1 MPVPFFYGRKWWHM
15 NLRLS
20 LFARKFRFGSIFRNI
35 ALAILFLS
43 AIVCGLTR
51 AADPSSGQLAL
62 VGGTVI
68 TATGDAPIPDAV
80 VLMENGKIKSVG
92 PRASVAIP
100 SEAKTIDVP
109 GKFITPGLI
118 DTNAHLVLMTVP
130 EFFVKYE
137 DRFEDIALE
146 SAQVGL
152 KYGITTIGDSWGPLE
167 PLLKARARLNSG
179 EVLGSRVL
187 VAGNI
192 VGIGGPFSPYMMN
205 GWPIRGIDIRYGGW
219 VHPEIEERINKLWE
233 ANMGPE
239 LLALMPSELSDAMR
253 DYIAKGPDFVKV
265 AVSAHGISPVEPLMF
280 SPEQLK
286 AMREEVRK
294 AGLPFQT
301 HTFTLESL
309 KLAISV
315 DPQLLQHPNV
325 MEPMP
330 RTPRQIEERDALIAE
345 IKRKN
350 IYCALMMIPTQEQFK
365 TMEEWKAGDHSNEPY
380 LNEII
385 MGRQAGASPEI
396 YKSRVAALRPWIDAK
411 VQFTLATDAG
421 LEVKGLGPV
430 AWGRLGRIEFDR
442 MEGLQEAGASPMEV
456 LMGATRRGAEAY
468 GLGDKLGTVQSG
480 KIADL
485 LVLDA
490 DPLQDI
496 HNFRKINSVIK
507 DGRVVNRETLPTIRV
522 ADFYDPSAA
531 WPN

>member
-1 MPVPFFYGRKWWHM
+1 MKSRPTG
-15 NLRLS
+15 L
-20 LFARKFRFGSIFRNI
+20 ARAV
-35 ALAILFLS
+35 ALAILLILALAS
-43 AIVCGLTR
+43 GLMH
-51 AADPSSGQLAL
+51 AADSNSDQLAL

-68 TATGDAPIPDAV
+68 NATGDAPIPDAV
-80 VLMENGKIKSVG
+80 VLMEGGKIKSVG
-92 PRASVAIP
+92 PRASVSIP
-100 SEAKTIDVP
+100 SGAKTIDVR

-137 DRFEDIALE
+137 GRFEDIAIE
-146 SAQVGL
+146 TAQVAL
-152 KYGITTIGDSWGPLE
+152 KYGVTTIGDSWGPLE

-187 VAGNI
+187 IAGNI

-219 VHPEIEERINKLWE
+219 VHPEIEDRINALWE
-233 ANMGPE
+233 AKMGPN
-239 LLALMPSELSDAMR
+239 LLALTPAELSDAMKE
-253 DYIAKGPDFVKV
+253 YIARGPDFVKV

-315 DPQLLQHPNV
+315 DPTLLQHPNV
-325 MEPMP
+325 MQPMP

-365 TMEEWKAGDHSNEPY
+365 ATEEWKAGEHPDDPY
-380 LNEII
+380 LNEI
-385 MGRQAGASPEI
+385 MMERQQGASPEI
-396 YKSRVAALRPWIDAK
+396 YKARVAALKPWLDAK

-430 AWGRLGRIEFDR
+430 AWGRIGRIEFER

-468 GLGDKLGTVQSG
+468 GLGDKVGTVQAG

-507 DGRVVNRETLPTIRV
+507 DGRVVNREALPTVRV

>member
-1 MPVPFFYGRKWWHM
+1 MK
-15 NLRLS
+15 LRS
-20 LFARKFRFGSIFRNI
+20 SAIGKIGWNI
-35 ALAILFLS
+35 CLTAALAFLV
-43 AIVCGLTR
+43 AAGFLR
-51 AADPSSGQLAL
+51 AAESSADQLAL

-68 TATGDAPIPDAV
+68 TATGDAPVADAV

-92 PRASVAIP
+92 PRASVTIP
-100 SEAKTIDVP
+100 AGVQTIDAR
-109 GKFITPGLI
+109 GKYITPGLI

-130 EFFVKYE
+130 EFFVRYE
-137 DRFEDIALE
+137 GKFEDIALE

-187 VAGNI
+187 IAGNI

-205 GWPIRGIDIRYGGW
+205 GWPVGGIDIRYGGW
-219 VHPEIEERINKLWE
+219 VHPEIEERINDMWE
-233 ANMGPE
+233 ANMGPR
-239 LLALMPSELSDAMR
+239 LLALTPAELTDAMR
-253 DYIAKGPDFVKV
+253 DYIAKRPDFVKV

-315 DPQLLQHPNV
+315 DPTLLQHPNV
-325 MEPMP
+325 MQPMP

-345 IKRKN
+345 INRKH
-350 IYCALMMIPTQEQFK
+350 IYCALMMIPTEEQFK
-365 TMEEWKAGDHSNEPY
+365 TMEEWKAGEHPNDPY
-380 LNEII
+380 LNEI
-385 MGRQAGASPEI
+385 MTGRQQGASPEI
-396 YKSRVAALRPWIDAK
+396 YKSRVAALKPWLDAR
-411 VQFTLATDAG
+411 VPFTLATDAG

-430 AWGRLGRIEFDR
+430 AWGRLGRIEFER

-468 GLGDKLGTVQSG
+468 GLGEKLGTVQVG

-507 DGRVVNRETLPTIRV
+507 DGRVVNREALPTVRV

>member
-1 MPVPFFYGRKWWHM
+1 MKRCRQLQPNFSSVDRFGRKVA
-15 NLRLS
+15 LS
-20 LFARKFRFGSIFRNI
+20 VVVLV
-35 ALAILFLS
+35 LS
-43 AIVCGLTR
+43 FSAFTR
-51 AADPSSGQLAL
+51 ASDSRAHQLAL

-68 TATGDAPIPDAV
+68 TATGDAPIADAV
-80 VLMENGKIKSVG
+80 VLMENGKIKAVG
-92 PRASVAIP
+92 SRASVTVPA
-100 SEAKTIDVP
+100 SVETIDAR

-137 DRFEDIALE
+137 GRFDEIALE
-146 SAQVGL
+146 SAQVAL
-152 KYGITTIGDSWGPLE
+152 KYGITTIGDSWGPLQ
-167 PLLKARARLNSG
+167 PLLKARAALNSG

-187 VAGNI
+187 IAGNI
-192 VGIGGPFSPYMMN
+192 VGIGGPFSPYLMN

-219 VHPEIEERINKLWE
+219 VHPEIEDRINDLWE
-233 ANMGPE
+233 ANMGPR
-239 LLALMPSELSDAMR
+239 LLALTPAELADAMR
-253 DYIAKGPDFVKV
+253 EYIAKGPDFVKV

-315 DPQLLQHPNV
+315 DPTLLQHPNV
-325 MEPMP
+325 MQPMP
-330 RTPRQIEERDALIAE
+330 QTPRQIEERDALIAE

-350 IYCALMMIPTQEQFK
+350 IYCSLMMIPTQDQFK
-365 TMEEWKAGDHSNEPY
+365 TMEEWKSADHLKDPY
-380 LNEII
+380 LNEI
-385 MGRQAGASPEI
+385 MMQRQGGASSEI
-396 YKSRVAALRPWIDAK
+396 YKSRVAALKPWLDAK
-411 VQFTLATDAG
+411 VPFTLATDAG

-430 AWGRLGRIEFDR
+430 VWGRLGRIEFER
-442 MEGLQEAGASPMEV
+442 MEGLQEAGATPMEV

-468 GLGDKLGTVQSG
+468 RLGHELGTVEVG

-490 DPLQDI
+490 DPLRDI
-496 HNFRKINSVIK
+496 RNFRKINAVIK
-507 DGRVVNRETLPTIRV
+507 DGRVVNREALPTIHV

>member
-1 MPVPFFYGRKWWHM
+1 MKLRKCAFDG
-15 NLRLS
+15 NLWR
-20 LFARKFRFGSIFRNI
+20 AERRRNT
-35 ALAILFLS
+35 ALAILFLFAL
-43 AIVCGLTR
+43 AIGLTR
-51 AADPSSGQLAL
+51 AADSGSDQLAL
-62 VGGTVI
+62 AGATVI

-92 PRASVAIP
+92 PRAAVSIP
-100 SEAKTIDVP
+100 AGIKTLDVR

-152 KYGITTIGDSWGPLE
+152 KYGVTTIGDSWGPLE

-187 VAGNI
+187 IAGNI

-219 VHPEIEERINKLWE
+219 VHPEIEERINNLWE
-233 ANMGPE
+233 ANMGPQ
-239 LLALMPSELSDAMR
+239 LLAMTPGELSDAMKEYVAR
-253 DYIAKGPDFVKV
+253 GPDFVKV

-280 SPEQLK
+280 SPDQLK

-309 KLAISV
+309 KLAISME
-315 DPQLLQHPNV
+315 PTLLQHPNV
-325 MEPMP
+325 MQPMP
-330 RTPRQIEERDALIAE
+330 RTPRQLEERDRLIAE

-365 TMEEWKAGDHSNEPY
+365 TLEEWKPGDHPNDAY
-380 LNEII
+380 LNEIM
-385 MGRQAGASPEI
+385 MGRQAGATDEI
-396 YKSRVAALRPWIDAK
+396 YKARVAALRPWLDAK

-430 AWGRLGRIEFDR
+430 AWGRLGRIEFER
-442 MEGLQEAGASPMEV
+442 MEGLQEAGATPMEV

-468 GLGDKLGTVQSG
+468 GLGDELGTLQAG

-490 DPLQDI
+490 DPLEDI

-507 DGRVVNRETLPTIRV
+507 DGRVVNREALPTIRV

>member
-1 MPVPFFYGRKWWHM
+1 MGKVG
-15 NLRLS
+15 
-20 LFARKFRFGSIFRNI
+20 RNI
-35 ALAILFLS
+35 CLMAALAFL
-43 AIVCGLTR
+43 ALAGFLR
-51 AADPSSGQLAL
+51 AGESSSDQLAL

-68 TATGDAPIPDAV
+68 SATGDAPIADAM
-80 VLMENGKIKSVG
+80 VLMENGKIRSVG
-92 PRASVAIP
+92 PRASVTIP
-100 SEAKTIDVP
+100 AGVQTIDVR

-130 EFFVKYE
+130 EFFVRYE
-137 DRFEDIALE
+137 GKFEDIALE

-205 GWPIRGIDIRYGGW
+205 GWPVGGIDIRYGGW
-219 VHPEIEERINKLWE
+219 VHPEIEERINDLWE
-233 ANMGPE
+233 ANMGPR
-239 LLALMPSELSDAMR
+239 LLALTPAELTDAMHE
-253 DYIAKGPDFVKV
+253 YIAKGPDFVKV

-286 AMREEVRK
+286 AMRDEVRK

-315 DPQLLQHPNV
+315 DPTLLQHPNV
-325 MEPMP
+325 IQPMP
-330 RTPRQIEERDALIAE
+330 GTPRQIEERDALIAE
-345 IKRKN
+345 INRKH
-350 IYCALMMIPTQEQFK
+350 IYCALMMIPTEEQFK
-365 TMEEWKAGDHSNEPY
+365 TMEEWKAGEHPSDLY
-380 LNEII
+380 LNEI
-385 MGRQAGASPEI
+385 MTGRQQGASPEI
-396 YKSRVAALRPWIDAK
+396 YKSRVAALKPWLDAK
-411 VQFTLATDAG
+411 VPFTLATDAG

-430 AWGRLGRIEFDR
+430 AWGRLGRIEFER

-456 LMGATRRGAEAY
+456 LIGATRRGAEAY
-468 GLGDKLGTVQSG
+468 GLGDKLGTVQVG
-480 KIADL
+480 RIADL

-507 DGRVVNRETLPTIRV
+507 DGRVVNREALPTIRV